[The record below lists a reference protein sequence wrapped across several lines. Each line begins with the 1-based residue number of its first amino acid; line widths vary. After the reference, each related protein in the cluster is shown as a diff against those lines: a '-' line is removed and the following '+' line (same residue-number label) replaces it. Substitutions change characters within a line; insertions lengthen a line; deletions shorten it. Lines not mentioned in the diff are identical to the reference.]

1 MESSAGT
8 MASPDATPTSA
19 LPDAAA
25 APTDSARS
33 GPGALPNLIVIGAQ
47 KCGTSGLHYYL
58 SLHPEI
64 SVSRPKELNFFIAER
79 NWPRGVDWYRSHF
92 DPNAKVRSEA
102 SPNYTAYPQHLEVPE
117 RMHSVLPDAKLLY
130 MVRDPLDRIAAH
142 WVHNYAKRREKGDL
156 RTTLMH
162 PNTSYLARSHYYAQL
177 QRFLRLYPR
186 EQVLVIEQE
195 ELRNQRNET
204 LRRVFEFAGVD
215 PGFSHPGFATQR
227 HRTSRKRR
235 GTPITRLLDRV
246 DRRRGTV
253 SARRFRA
260 LAGAVFPVGRSIEVP
275 DVRGALP
282 DETLRSLRDDAEKL
296 RDLTGL
302 DLSAWSIWDDLMA
315 NDRTPEERDRR
326 RKARA
331 AKSQAIKPE
340 KHEHSHPGG
349 TAAAIGT
356 HLAKFSSFQ
365 GVSLLLT
372 NLLHYA
378 SLIVVARMLGPGA
391 LGSYA
396 LLFFLTGL
404 VTQIIHLLSKPGTM
418 MRTFG
423 ISDDDA
429 DDIEE
434 DDESDDGSSHGPPT
448 RSAWAWRGH

>member
-1 MESSAGT
+1 MDSSTGT
-8 MASPDATPTSA
+8 MASPGATPTTS
-19 LPDAAA
+19 LPDADAQPRGA
-25 APTDSARS
+25 ARS

-64 SVSRPKELNFFIAER
+64 SVSQPKELNFFIAER

-117 RMHSVLPDAKLLY
+117 RMHSVVPEAKLLY

-162 PNTSYLARSHYYAQL
+162 PNTSYLTRSHYYAQL

-186 EQVLVIEQE
+186 DRVLVVEQE
-195 ELRNQRNET
+195 ELRSQRLDT

-235 GTPITRLLDRV
+235 GTPLTRVLDRV

-260 LAGAVFPVGRSIEVP
+260 LAGAVFPFGRTIKVP

-282 DETLRSLRDDAEKL
+282 AETLRSLRDDAERL

-302 DLSAWSIWDDLMA
+302 DLSGWSIWD
-315 NDRTPEERDRR
+315 
-326 RKARA
+326 
-331 AKSQAIKPE
+331 
-340 KHEHSHPGG
+340 
-349 TAAAIGT
+349 
-356 HLAKFSSFQ
+356 
-365 GVSLLLT
+365 V
-372 NLLHYA
+372 
-378 SLIVVARMLGPGA
+378 
-391 LGSYA
+391 
-396 LLFFLTGL
+396 
-404 VTQIIHLLSKPGTM
+404 
-418 MRTFG
+418 
-423 ISDDDA
+423 
-429 DDIEE
+429 
-434 DDESDDGSSHGPPT
+434 
-448 RSAWAWRGH
+448 